1 MSENSTVELLRMRDL
16 LLQMRQDVTDDM
28 VGLLEDT
35 TWGTPG
41 GTQYKHLDAAAK
53 IREVKEP
60 FILEL
65 RKAEK
70 LLGLVC
76 LAHRVSLYPEP
87 DGHNTFY
94 IRYLSMM
101 EGKQR
106 QVSTETA
113 TPTTGTKSNSLIKRT
128 LARLLDKPDALLE
141 ATGRDHAVY
150 YAYVELENE
159 RSMEMTRTMGFK
171 PIGKF
176 STLVFSRL
184 WPKKDK
190 RVRRVTPED
199 RPKVEARLRAEFQ
212 NHALFTLQNLFYKD
226 NYWILEED
234 GELIAGLQANRAH
247 WVLTN
252 MPGFSGKLI
261 MNVLPYVPLI
271 RRMFNPKKYEFAVV
285 EGIFC
290 KEGREKDLH
299 RLLQHAC
306 VENGV
311 HSALIWLDRIDP
323 MFDRLKKVGKL
334 GVLQRVNGDSQADII
349 AKFVNVPEED
359 QEWIKNRPRYI
370 SAFDST

>member
-16 LLQMRQDVTDDM
+16 VLQMRRYVTDDI
-28 VGLLEDT
+28 VELVEDT

-53 IREVKEP
+53 IRDVKDP
-60 FILEL
+60 FFLEL

-76 LAHRVSLYPEP
+76 LAHRVSEYPQP

-106 QVSTETA
+106 KVNTENA
-113 TPTTGTKSNSLIKRT
+113 TPTTGTKSNSLVKRA
-128 LARLLDKPDALLE
+128 LSRLLDKPEALLE
-141 ATGRDHAVY
+141 ATKRDHAVY

-190 RVRRVTPED
+190 RVRRVTAAD
-199 RPKVEARLRAEFQ
+199 RPRVEARIKEEFKD
-212 NHALFTLQNLFYKD
+212 HALFTTQNIFYKD

-247 WVLTN
+247 WVLAN

-261 MNVLPYVPLI
+261 MNVLPHVPLI
-271 RRMFNPKKYEFAVV
+271 RRMFNPRRYEFAVV

-306 VENGV
+306 VESDV
-311 HSALIWLDRIDP
+311 YSALIWLDRIDP
-323 MFDRLKKVGKL
+323 MFIRLKKYGKL
-334 GVLQRVNGDSQADII
+334 GILQRVNGDSQADII
-349 AKFVNVPEED
+349 AKFVNVAEED

>member
-1 MSENSTVELLRMRDL
+1 MSENSPVELLRMRDL
-16 LLQMRQDVTDDM
+16 VLQMRQDVTDDI
-28 VGLLEDT
+28 VELLEGT

-41 GTQYKHLDAAAK
+41 GTQYKHLHAAEK

-60 FILEL
+60 YILEL

-70 LLGLVC
+70 LQGLVC

-106 QVSTETA
+106 KVNTETA
-113 TPTTGTKSNSLIKRT
+113 TPTTGSKSNSLVKRA
-128 LARLLDKPDALLE
+128 LARLLDDPKALLE

-184 WPKKDK
+184 RPKSDN
-190 RVRRVTPED
+190 RARRVTAED
-199 RPKVEARLRAEFQ
+199 RPKVEARLKEEFK

-226 NYWILEED
+226 NYWILEEN

-247 WVLTN
+247 WVLEN

-271 RRMFNPKKYEFAVV
+271 RRMYNPKKYEFVVV

-290 KEGREKDLH
+290 KEGREKDLY
-299 RLLQHAC
+299 RLLEHTC
-306 VENGV
+306 VENKV

-323 MFDRLKKVGKL
+323 MFERLKKYGKL
-334 GVLQRVNGDSQADII
+334 GILQRINGDSQADII
-349 AKFVNVPEED
+349 AKYVNVPEED
-359 QEWIKNRPRYI
+359 QEWIQNRPRYI